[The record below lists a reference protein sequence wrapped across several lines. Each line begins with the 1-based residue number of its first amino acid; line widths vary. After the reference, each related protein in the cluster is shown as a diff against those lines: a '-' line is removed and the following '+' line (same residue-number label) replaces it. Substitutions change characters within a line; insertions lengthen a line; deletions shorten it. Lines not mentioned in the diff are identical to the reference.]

1 MLHSCGNYSKII
13 DDVIY
18 DMKFDGRH
26 SYEDN
31 IIPVERAY
39 SDLKGKIAVLGGI
52 DINYLMTETPEHI
65 YARCRNM
72 LELSEECGGYALG
85 SGNSISRHMPQEN
98 YFAMLRAA
106 WDMQ

>member
-1 MLHSCGNYSKII
+1 MRKPDFENNLLRILKGE
-13 DDVIY
+13 
-18 DMKFDGRH
+18 R
-26 SYEDN
+26 
-31 IIPVERAY
+31 PERAY